1 MPTRNKLGSE
11 PGLLFFC
18 LGGLVVIADPII
30 TSESPDTKT
39 QPAYADRASEKVCLV
54 LSDLSLVAP
63 AAQQHAAG
71 STSHLVL
78 VPR

>member
-1 MPTRNKLGSE
+1 LGSE

-54 LSDLSLVAP
+54 LFVPVFRQGFPGRCVIQAP
-63 AAQQHAAG
+63 K
-71 STSHLVL
+71 S
-78 VPR
+78 VPGGTFDGFS

>member
-39 QPAYADRASEKVCLV
+39 QPAYADRASETELRQRFLGLGDFCL
-54 LSDLSLVAP
+54 
-63 AAQQHAAG
+63 AG
-71 STSHLVL
+71 FAEW
-78 VPR
+78 